1 MRKNL
6 FQISALLATGIV
18 AGSLSAAAQTER
30 IVKLTTG
37 KAVGSEITLLVN
49 HTYEG
54 VTVDWGDGNPVAYN
68 TGRDAIREVTGT
80 VKGSQITITGDDMWD
95 MLSCAGCGL
104 TAIDLEGAKGLKS
117 LYVQNNELTTI
128 SLKGMEQLT
137 DFNASNNALTTIEYT
152 NPSYPENDLKSI
164 ENFNVS
170 NNSLSG
176 TFVIRTASLTS
187 ADISYNKYSTIYLS
201 SNSKLDM
208 LNCAGN
214 ALKSL
219 PISSCKN
226 ITTLVCSDNALT
238 SLTLPSGIA
247 TLQQLVADNNKIRSK
262 MDLSASAS
270 LYDLSVANN
279 AITQLVLP
287 ASTRLSTL
295 AIEGNSLTFNS
306 LPKSAQ
312 KPGYL
317 SFMPQARHDIS
328 KYENVQTSAD
338 GVPYMPVVTWAERT
352 SATSILNLNDLRYI
366 GVTETS
372 SGTPEA
378 VINWIA
384 VDAEGNETPLTKGT
398 TSSAPNDYYYSNGK
412 TAFFTPHGKVYA
424 RIQGNKLYPDY
435 YVDTTPIAIG
445 SDMVTG
451 IGQAEVE
458 TGKTLTV
465 VGMKGQLQM
474 SSQDAATVNIVS
486 IDGKQVWSGTVSG
499 TVTINLPAGMYV
511 AGGVKAIVK

>member
-1 MRKNL
+1 MSKKL
-6 FQISALLATGIV
+6 FQVSALLATGIL
-18 AGSLSAAAQTER
+18 AGSLTAAAQTER
-30 IVKLTTG
+30 IVKLTTN

-49 HTYEG
+49 HTYAG

-68 TGRDAIREVTGT
+68 TGREAIREVTGT
-80 VKGSQITITGDDMWD
+80 VKGSQITITGDDVWD

-104 TAIDLEGAKGLKS
+104 TAIDLDGAKGLKS
-117 LYVQNNELTTI
+117 LYVQNNELTSI
-128 SLKGMEQLT
+128 SLKGMTELT
-137 DFNASNNALTTIEYT
+137 DFNASNNALKAIQYT
-152 NPSYPENDLKSI
+152 NNSYPENDLKSI
-164 ENFNVS
+164 ENFNVA
-170 NNSLSG
+170 NNQLTG
-176 TFVIRTASLTS
+176 TFVIRTASLIS
-187 ADISYNKYSTIYLS
+187 VDISNNEYGTIYLS
-201 SNSKLDM
+201 SNSNLDM
-208 LNCAGN
+208 LNCSGN
-214 ALKSL
+214 NLKSL
-219 PISSCKN
+219 PVSSCKN
-226 ITTLVCSDNALT
+226 LTTLVCSDNQLT
-238 SLTLPSGIA
+238 SLTLPSGIT
-247 TLQQLVADNNKIRSK
+247 TLRQVVASNNKIRSK

-270 LYDLSVANN
+270 LYDLSLANN
-279 AITQLVLP
+279 AISQLVLP

-295 AIEGNSLTFNS
+295 ALEGNSLTFPC

-312 KPGYL
+312 KPSYI
-317 SFMPQARHDIS
+317 SFMPQAVHDIS
-328 KYENVQTSAD
+328 KYENVLTSAD
-338 GVPYMPVVTWAERT
+338 GVPYMPVVTWAGRN
-352 SATSILNLNDLRYI
+352 SATSTLNLNDLRYI

-398 TSSAPNDYYYSNGK
+398 TSSAPNDYFYSNGK
-412 TAFFTPHGKVYA
+412 TAFFTPQAKVYA
-424 RIQGNKLYPDY
+424 RIQGNKLYRDY

-465 VGMKGQLQM
+465 VGLKGQLQLN
-474 SSQDAATVNIVS
+474 SSDAAVVNVVS